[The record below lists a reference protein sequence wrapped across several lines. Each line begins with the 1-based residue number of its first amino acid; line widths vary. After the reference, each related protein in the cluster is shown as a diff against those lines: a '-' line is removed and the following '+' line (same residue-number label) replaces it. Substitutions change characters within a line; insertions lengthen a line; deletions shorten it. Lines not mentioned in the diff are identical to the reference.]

1 VCFVVNFYF
10 VENTMSILSTE
21 IYQQPETIQQLLDNE
36 TANVQHIAKE
46 LQGKFDYIL
55 IAARGTSDNAAR
67 YAQYRLGIHNRIQV
81 ALATPSV
88 FTTYDSAPNLD
99 RALVIGVSQA
109 GRSPDIVSIIEEGK
123 RQGRPTLTIT
133 NDPEAPLAKAADYVI
148 PLHAWPEQA
157 VAATKSYTSSLA
169 ALALFSCALSG
180 DGAALAQLQELPAW
194 MGHTLQISQTVL
206 SRVERYRYIDHCVV
220 LGRGLNYAT
229 AFEVALKIKELTR
242 VVTEPYSSADFLHGP
257 VAIVN
262 RGFPCIVVAPNG
274 KTLPD
279 MRSLYKRLTEQGAEL
294 LVISDQEDLL
304 AQASLPFRLPP
315 GIPEWL
321 SPCVAV
327 LPGQLFAMTLCT
339 ARGLNVDN
347 PEGLS
352 KVTQTW

>member
-1 VCFVVNFYF
+1 
-10 VENTMSILSTE
+10 MSILSTE
-21 IYQQPETIQQLLDNE
+21 IAQQPEVIQQLLAQE
-36 TANVQHIAKE
+36 TAHVQRIANE
-46 LQGKFDYIL
+46 LRGRFDYIL

-88 FTTYDSAPNLD
+88 FTTYGSAPNLD
-99 RALVIGVSQA
+99 RALVMAVSQA
-109 GRSPDIVSIIEEGK
+109 GRSPDIVSILEEGR

-133 NDPEAPLAKAADYVI
+133 NDPESPLAKTADYVI
-148 PLHAWPEQA
+148 ALHAWPEQA
-157 VAATKSYTSSLA
+157 VAATKSYTASLA
-169 ALALFSCALSG
+169 ALALFSCALADDS
-180 DGAALAQLQELPAW
+180 AALEQLRELPAW
-194 MGHTLQISQTVL
+194 MRHTLQITQAVVG
-206 SRVERYRYIDHCVV
+206 RVERYRYMEQCVV

-257 VAIVN
+257 IAMVDG
-262 RGFPCIVVAPNG
+262 GFPCIVIAPSG

-279 MRSLYKRLTEQGAEL
+279 MRNLYKRLAESHAEL

-304 AQASLPFRLPP
+304 AQASLPLRLPP

-327 LPGQLFAMTLCT
+327 LPGQLFAMHLSA
-339 ARGLNVDN
+339 ARGLDVDQ
-347 PEGLS
+347 PEGLL

>member
-1 VCFVVNFYF
+1 
-10 VENTMSILSTE
+10 MSILSTE
-21 IYQQPETIQQLLDNE
+21 INQQPETIRQLLDNE

-46 LQGKFDYIL
+46 LKGKFDYIL

-88 FTTYDSAPNLD
+88 FTTYGAAPNLE
-99 RALVIGVSQA
+99 RALVMGISQA
-109 GRSPDIVSIIEEGK
+109 GRSPDIVSVIEEGK

-133 NDPEAPLAKAADYVI
+133 NDPESPLAKAADYII
-148 PLHAWPEQA
+148 PLHAAPEQA
-157 VAATKSYTSSLA
+157 VAATKSYTASLA
-169 ALALFSCALSG
+169 ALALFSSALAN
-180 DGAALAQLQELPAW
+180 DAAALEQLYQLPAW
-194 MGHTLQISQTVL
+194 MQHTLQITQTIL
-206 SRVERYRYIDHCVV
+206 GRVERYRYMDHCVV
-220 LGRGLNYAT
+220 LGRGMNYAT

-242 VVTEPYSSADFLHGP
+242 TVTEPYSSADFLHGP

-262 RGFPCIVVAPNG
+262 RGFPCIVIAPNG

-279 MRSLYKRLTEQGAEL
+279 VRSLHKRLIEQGAEIL
-294 LVISDQEDLL
+294 MISDQEDLL
-304 AQASLPFRLPP
+304 AQADLPLRLPP

-327 LPGQLFAMTLCT
+327 LPGQLFAMTLCA
-339 ARGLNVDN
+339 ARGLDVDN
-347 PEGLS
+347 PEGLL